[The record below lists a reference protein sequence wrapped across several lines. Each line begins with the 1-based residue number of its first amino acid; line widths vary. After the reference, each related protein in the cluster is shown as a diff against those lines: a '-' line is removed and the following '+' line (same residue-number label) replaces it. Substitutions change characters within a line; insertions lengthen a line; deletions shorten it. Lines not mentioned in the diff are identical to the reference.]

1 MLTRRRM
8 MVGAV
13 GIVAAGVAG
22 AVGIAVGGGKYGFIE
37 AILRRNLPGVSL
49 SDAEIGKFVE
59 AYWPEFISPPRRR
72 DAALRRL
79 TVLAH
84 AMVRSDFMISEE
96 TERQILTEFLIGS
109 NFFQLSDPKSTAIE
123 FRGLAGACPNPFY
136 RT

>member
-1 MLTRRRM
+1 M
-8 MVGAV
+8 MMGAV
-13 GIVAAGVAG
+13 GLVAAGVAAAIG
-22 AVGIAVGGGKYGFIE
+22 VAVGGDGYGFI
-37 AILRRNLPGVSL
+37 AAVLRRNLPGVSL

-59 AYWPEFISPPRRR
+59 AYWPEFVAPPGRR

-79 TVLAH
+79 AVLAH
-84 AMVRSDFMISEE
+84 RIGSGIVISEE

-123 FRGLAGACPNPFY
+123 FLGLARVCPNPFY

>member
-1 MLTRRRM
+1 MLTRRRI

-13 GIVAAGVAG
+13 GIVTAGVAG
-22 AVGIAVGGGKYGFIE
+22 AVGVAVGGDGYGFIG

-59 AYWPEFISPPRRR
+59 AYWPEFIAPPSRR

-79 TVLAH
+79 AVLAH
-84 AMVRSDFMISEE
+84 TTGFEIMISEE

-109 NFFQLSDPKSTAIE
+109 NFFQLSDPKSTVIE
-123 FRGLAGACPNPFY
+123 FRDLARVCPNPFY